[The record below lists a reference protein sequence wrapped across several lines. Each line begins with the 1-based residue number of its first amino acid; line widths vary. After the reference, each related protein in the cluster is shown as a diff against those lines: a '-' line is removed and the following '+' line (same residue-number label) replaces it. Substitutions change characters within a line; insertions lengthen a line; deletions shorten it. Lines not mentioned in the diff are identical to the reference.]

1 MSRSGDIHTE
11 KRGDLQVFTRKS
23 GGRKH
28 WAVPGTVRMY
38 CTVLYCTVP
47 VPRPRVENLCV
58 VSLLVLGV
66 AMQGRQLRHDW
77 AWKRGAV
84 PPPMPPPMPLWPVP
98 TLHSIALVISGTRE
112 RFDTASAQL
121 RRAGFASIVWVPGVF
136 GNISGCPSDLSS
148 QNNQLA
154 HLDAWRHIAGTDVSM
169 AVFEDDAAFPWS
181 FNASQVAWG
190 VMAERMHAVDARRG
204 ALWLGEVGR
213 FMAVH
218 SVYFTPH
225 AVRLVIAA
233 TLLLPRCFIC
243 CIDFYVTSALCGRH
257 GFPKILDCFPP
268 PVLEVRGMRGT
279 GWFVQD
285 TKHVTSYLHGTG
297 KKAHVRI
304 SDWAN
309 TADSNATSKAA
320 VYFRPKLLVVVSGS
334 WWQVR
339 EGWAGL
345 RRLITSNGTDVHATV
360 FVADSQD
367 PRKHSEGHAA
377 ASRATVVH
385 SIYNA
390 FAGTPM
396 VSMRF
401 VNTSALGNLTL
412 AQHVFDVRAAWDE
425 QLCHVA
431 RRYDQ
436 LLVVR
441 ADATL
446 NESINP
452 SVSCKDASHG
462 AIQNSMEIARLIP
475 VGSSSSPDRYAG
487 FIVCDP
493 RNVFGFA
500 RCSHRR
506 SQDSFPTLPASPEAY
521 PECISYSVHSAA
533 NDASTFSPVCDA
545 FMRLSAA
552 ENVNAPI
559 SSPSFAPRLTS
570 STTSRLS
577 LDGLQTSRRI
587 GWQPNVSGWYTHLR
601 ESNATGR
608 WTGGWTPGG
617 AGPLDN
623 SN

>member
-1 MSRSGDIHTE
+1 
-11 KRGDLQVFTRKS
+11 
-23 GGRKH
+23 
-28 WAVPGTVRMY
+28 
-38 CTVLYCTVP
+38 
-47 VPRPRVENLCV
+47 
-58 VSLLVLGV
+58 
-66 AMQGRQLRHDW
+66 
-77 AWKRGAV
+77 
-84 PPPMPPPMPLWPVP
+84 MPLWPVP

-136 GNISGCPSDLSS
+136 GNISGCPSDLSNH
-148 QNNQLA
+148 NNQLA
-154 HLDAWRHIAGTDVSM
+154 HLDAWRHIADTDVSM

-190 VMAERMHAVDARRG
+190 VMAEKMHAVDARRG
-204 ALWLGEVGR
+204 VLWLGEVGR
-213 FMAVH
+213 FMATH

-243 CIDFYVTSALCGRH
+243 CTDYFVTSALCGRH
-257 GFPKILDCFPP
+257 GFPKILNCVPP

-285 TKHVTSYLHGTG
+285 TKHVTSYVHGTG
-297 KKAHVRI
+297 KQAHARI

-309 TADSNATSKAA
+309 TPDSNATSKAA
-320 VYFRPKLLVVVSGS
+320 VYFKPKLLVVVSGS

-360 FVADSQD
+360 FVDDSQD
-367 PRKHSEGHAA
+367 PHQHSEGQAA

-441 ADATL
+441 ADTAL
-446 NESINP
+446 NESTNP
-452 SVSCKDASHG
+452 SATCKDASNV
-462 AIQNSMEIARLIP
+462 AIANSMETARLIP
-475 VGSSSSPDRYAG
+475 VGSSSSSDRYAG

-493 RNVFGFA
+493 RNVFSFA

-506 SQDSFPTLPASPEAY
+506 SQDSFPTLPASTEAY
-521 PECISYSVHSAA
+521 PECISFSVHSAV

-545 FMRLSAA
+545 FMRLSTV

-559 SSPSFAPRLTS
+559 SSPSSAPRLTS
-570 STTSRLS
+570 TLRLN

-608 WTGGWTPGG
+608 WTGGWNYTGWRWTVG
-617 AGPLDN
+617 Q
-623 SN
+623 

>member
-1 MSRSGDIHTE
+1 
-11 KRGDLQVFTRKS
+11 
-23 GGRKH
+23 
-28 WAVPGTVRMY
+28 
-38 CTVLYCTVP
+38 
-47 VPRPRVENLCV
+47 
-58 VSLLVLGV
+58 
-66 AMQGRQLRHDW
+66 
-77 AWKRGAV
+77 
-84 PPPMPPPMPLWPVP
+84 
-98 TLHSIALVISGTRE
+98 
-112 RFDTASAQL
+112 
-121 RRAGFASIVWVPGVF
+121 
-136 GNISGCPSDLSS
+136 
-148 QNNQLA
+148 
-154 HLDAWRHIAGTDVSM
+154 
-169 AVFEDDAAFPWS
+169 
-181 FNASQVAWG
+181 
-190 VMAERMHAVDARRG
+190 
-204 ALWLGEVGR
+204 
-213 FMAVH
+213 
-218 SVYFTPH
+218 
-225 AVRLVIAA
+225 
-233 TLLLPRCFIC
+233 
-243 CIDFYVTSALCGRH
+243 
-257 GFPKILDCFPP
+257 
-268 PVLEVRGMRGT
+268 MRGT

-285 TKHVTSYLHGTG
+285 TKHVTSYVHGTG
-297 KKAHVRI
+297 KQAHARI

-309 TADSNATSKAA
+309 TPDSNATSKAA
-320 VYFRPKLLVVVSGS
+320 VYFKPKLLVVVSGS

-360 FVADSQD
+360 FVDDSQD
-367 PRKHSEGHAA
+367 PHQHSEGQAA

-441 ADATL
+441 ADTAL
-446 NESINP
+446 NESTNP
-452 SVSCKDASHG
+452 SATCKDASNV
-462 AIQNSMEIARLIP
+462 AIANSMETARLIP
-475 VGSSSSPDRYAG
+475 VGSSSSSDRYAG

-493 RNVFGFA
+493 RNVFSFA

-506 SQDSFPTLPASPEAY
+506 SQDSFPTLPASTEAY
-521 PECISYSVHSAA
+521 PECISFSVHSAV

-545 FMRLSAA
+545 FMRLSTV

-559 SSPSFAPRLTS
+559 SSPSSAPRLTS
-570 STTSRLS
+570 TLRLN

-608 WTGGWTPGG
+608 WTGGWNYTGWRWTVG
-617 AGPLDN
+617 Q
-623 SN
+623 